1 MSSVLCP
8 GVDQSC
14 CIVLY
19 RRRRAVKGWE
29 GNGWIEVVGVLP
41 PLYPSANL
49 GCSTQGESP
58 QSFGGSLPT
67 STNNSRIAG
76 YHAGYPAAFVFICL
90 CSSASAH
97 LRAFPHHTQVLSTTA
112 QRDWAARCAAV
123 WEARAPAPD
132 VRPKSCGLAS
142 SGPLGPHPLVNTT
155 RSCIDAVILPPPE

>member
-90 CSSASAH
+90 CSSACFPPPH
-97 LRAFPHHTQVLSTTA
+97 TGVIDDRATRLGCEVRGGVGGTRSGTGCPTEELWTSIKRPPRTPSSGKYNQVLYRLL
-112 QRDWAARCAAV
+112 Q
-123 WEARAPAPD
+123 
-132 VRPKSCGLAS
+132 
-142 SGPLGPHPLVNTT
+142 NNQ
-155 RSCIDAVILPPPE
+155 